1 MVVYFYFFKEPPYCS
16 PGLSR
21 WLSGKE
27 YACQCR
33 RLGSNPC
40 MEKILWR
47 REWQP
52 TPVFLPGKSHGRRQ
66 LAIYSPWSFKE
77 SDTTERLS
85 THAGILF
92 SIVAAPIYVPT
103 NSVRVPLFSTLSP
116 AFIVCRHFD
125 NGHSEQWG
133 WYFTV
138 VLICIS
144 LILSD
149 VKHLFT
155 SLYFF

>member
-1 MVVYFYFFKEPPYCS
+1 
-16 PGLSR
+16 
-21 WLSGKE
+21 
-27 YACQCR
+27 
-33 RLGSNPC
+33 

-66 LAIYSPWSFKE
+66 LAIYSPWSCKE
-77 SDTTERLS
+77 LDTTEQLS

-103 NSVRVPLFSTLSP
+103 NSVRGSLFSTLSP

-133 WYFTV
+133 WYFIV
-138 VLICIS
+138 VLICTS

-155 SLYFF
+155 NLYFFSMSFLEKYMFRSSLHFWVGCLLDIELFEYFGN